1 MMRQSA
7 ENTSLAT
14 RNHSRSRFLGPVR
27 NCCASIVPDLPVPS
41 SSTCHYTN
49 TCVGTD
55 TLDYRPPCA
64 ARPTLR
70 AASRTLDLR
79 IRRFSAGLSVGD
91 PVLKR
96 DHSNTIA
103 ISVSAD
109 RGWLRGGERCV
120 ALVRSMDCFVALG
133 NGGHIILGRRVAWPE
148 FSDSRNPGRCAV
160 WIVRRCL
167 GSILHSS
174 LASSRPCPRILVGH
188 DMGLHDRCSGNTA
201 NSTP

>member
-14 RNHSRSRFLGPVR
+14 RNNSRSRFLGPVR
-27 NCCASIVPDLPVPS
+27 NRCASTVPDLPVPS
-41 SSTCHYTN
+41 SSTCHNTN
-49 TCVGTD
+49 ARVGTD
-55 TLDYRPPCA
+55 TLDYRPPCT
-64 ARPTLR
+64 ARTTLR
-70 AASRTLDLR
+70 AASRTLDLW

-96 DHSNTIA
+96 GHSNTAA

-109 RGWLRGGERCV
+109 RSWLRGGERGV

-133 NGGHIILGRRVAWPE
+133 NGGHIIFGRRVARPE

-160 WIVRRCL
+160 WIVSRCL

-188 DMGLHDRCSGNTA
+188 DMGLHDRRSGNTA
-201 NSTP
+201 VWN

>member
-14 RNHSRSRFLGPVR
+14 RNNSRSRFLGPVR
-27 NCCASIVPDLPVPS
+27 NRCASTVPNLPVPS
-41 SSTCHYTN
+41 SSTCHNTN
-49 TCVGTD
+49 ARVGTD

-64 ARPTLR
+64 ARTTLR

-96 DHSNTIA
+96 GHSNTAA

-109 RGWLRGGERCV
+109 RGWLRGGERGV

-133 NGGHIILGRRVAWPE
+133 NGGHTVLGWRIAGPE
-148 FSDSRNPGRCAV
+148 FSDPGDSGGRSL
-160 WIVRRCL
+160 WIASRCL
-167 GSILHSS
+167 
-174 LASSRPCPRILVGH
+174 R
-188 DMGLHDRCSGNTA
+188 
-201 NSTP
+201 